1 MLKWLWQFIKPYR
14 KRLIIAM
21 IALLVTA
28 MLGLSLGQ
36 AVRLL
41 MDEGFSANSKS
52 GLADIL
58 GIFVAVVFAL
68 SMGAYLRFYMV
79 SWLGERVVAD
89 IRKKLYR
96 HMLSLSPSFFEDNL
110 SGEIQSRLTTD
121 TALLQTVV
129 GSSFSLAL
137 RNSLTF
143 IGGLTLMFVSN
154 VKLSLIVLVVV
165 PLIVFPL
172 IYFGRKVKALSR
184 QSQDKIAAIGVK
196 AGESLQHIKIVQA
209 FTRESLVEGQFN
221 EAAENAFDVA
231 LLRIKQRALL
241 IALVMM
247 LVMSAIAGMLYVGGS
262 DVLEGRMSPGELGAF
277 VFYAIMVAS
286 SLATVTEV
294 YGEVQRAAGAVE
306 RIREL
311 LMTKADISSGNK
323 IDFAI
328 ASTDSKDSGV
338 VSAEGAYLKNAE
350 DSSFDS
356 AGGSEGAGKE
366 TALLSFNQVNYAYPS
381 RPDTKAIDSLTLDI
395 LPGERLA
402 LVGPSGAGKST
413 LFDLL
418 LRFRDPQSG
427 SISIAGEKL
436 KGLNLTSLRSQFAL
450 VPQQPIL
457 FSTTVWENLRYG
469 SPDATEE
476 EVIAAAKAAHADEF
490 IAQLPDGYHSF
501 LGENGVKLSGGQK
514 QRLAIARAILRDP
527 KILLLDEATSAL
539 DAQSEFLVQQA
550 LDELMKD
557 RTTLIIAH
565 RLATVAH
572 VDRIAVFDQGCLADI
587 GTHQTLLDSSPLYK
601 RLAELQFDVESA
613 SKKTLFSR

>member
-21 IALLVTA
+21 MALLVTA

-41 MDEGFSANSKS
+41 MDEGFSANSQS
-52 GLADIL
+52 GLADTL
-58 GIFVAVVFAL
+58 GIFVLVVFAL
-68 SMGAYLRFYMV
+68 SLGAYLRFYLV

-89 IRKKLYR
+89 IRKKLYW

-110 SGEIQSRLTTD
+110 SGEIQSRITTD

-196 AGESLQHIKIVQA
+196 ASESLQHIKIVQA
-209 FTRESLVEGQFN
+209 FTREPLVAGQFN
-221 EAAENAFDVA
+221 EAVENAFDVA

-247 LVMSAIAGMLYVGGS
+247 LVMTAIAGMLYVGGN

-311 LMTKADISSGNK
+311 LTTKADIRSGNK
-323 IDFAI
+323 TDI
-328 ASTDSKDSGV
+328 ALVSFVSGG
-338 VSAEGAYLKNAE
+338 S
-350 DSSFDS
+350 DFDS
-356 AGGSEGAGKE
+356 ADGSVETGKG
-366 TALLSFNQVNYAYPS
+366 TALLSFKQVSYAYPS
-381 RPDTKAIDSLTLDI
+381 RPETKAIDSLTLDI
-395 LPGERLA
+395 FPGERLA

-418 LRFRDPQSG
+418 LRFRDPQAG
-427 SISIAGEKL
+427 SISIAGENL
-436 KGLNLTSLRSQFAL
+436 KDLNLTTLRSQFAL

-457 FSTTVWENLRYG
+457 FSTSVWENLRYG
-469 SPDATEE
+469 SPDATED

-501 LGENGVKLSGGQK
+501 LGESGVKLSGGQK
-514 QRLAIARAILRDP
+514 QRLAIARAILRNP

-565 RLATVAH
+565 RLSTVAH
-572 VDRIAVFDQGCLADI
+572 VDRIAVLDQGSLVDV
-587 GTHQTLLDSSPLYK
+587 GTHDELLDSSVLYR
-601 RLAELQFDVESA
+601 RLAELQFDMG
-613 SKKTLFSR
+613 RMG